1 MPAINKLRKMGLKK
15 KYDHLLLL
23 PLTTVILL
31 FLCVVVFGL
40 GIDKKM
46 IKTSIQGQI
55 MTNQNQPVM
64 NAVICVETVC
74 TITNQTGFYHL
85 DNLPVGEKNI
95 TVSTD
100 ENLDVSQPI
109 VLRRGS
115 NSRNLTLTPAELT
128 DATVKLSTADSILR
142 YENLQV
148 YINQKPYDLSL
159 YLQSTDS
166 VEIPIKRM
174 KAGTYKLEIRSDYYV
189 DQEIDLF
196 LESDKPN
203 LYSIVL
209 EPAAS
214 IKIFSQDWLD
224 LSPIPGA
231 EIRLRDDNVQTTDSS
246 GLLEIEEIS
255 VFTTELEITKE
266 KYMPNTIVFDEL
278 IPGENPEKTVQ
289 LVPEGKIV
297 FTKPATAGNQIFIS
311 NYDGS
316 DLKQLTTEGD
326 NKNPYL
332 DSSKNKVFFT
342 TEVPDGQSIVYSIDT
357 DGEDLQKISSEEKLP
372 SRTIDVVDYKNDMRV
387 YDEKDEEG
395 VLNIKSSKLDDSKT
409 KALLKIGNSN
419 LNGVLL
425 SPDAS
430 QLVYGIYDSQDKST
444 DGIYTN
450 ILRFNKSSIVM
461 KYGVPQALSYDG
473 RFLAFTVENDVYVYN
488 FANKSI
494 QLLVDDDSPKHRFEF
509 RPNDPTLTYLN
520 QDQEGIELRSVNLNS
535 KLSTKLSAEHDTVSD
550 YRWVNEDIFSYTTS
564 EKLSIG
570 SVRQFDSPTILDIAK
585 LQ

>member
-1 MPAINKLRKMGLKK
+1 
-15 KYDHLLLL
+15 
-23 PLTTVILL
+23 
-31 FLCVVVFGL
+31 
-40 GIDKKM
+40 
-46 IKTSIQGQI
+46 
-55 MTNQNQPVM
+55 
-64 NAVICVETVC
+64 
-74 TITNQTGFYHL
+74 
-85 DNLPVGEKNI
+85 
-95 TVSTD
+95 
-100 ENLDVSQPI
+100 
-109 VLRRGS
+109 
-115 NSRNLTLTPAELT
+115 
-128 DATVKLSTADSILR
+128 
-142 YENLQV
+142 
-148 YINQKPYDLSL
+148 
-159 YLQSTDS
+159 
-166 VEIPIKRM
+166 M
-174 KAGTYKLEIRSDYYV
+174 KAGTYKLEIKSDYYV

-203 LYSIVL
+203 FYSIVL

-231 EIRLRDDNVQTTDSS
+231 EIRLRDDKVQTADSS

-255 VFTTELEITKE
+255 VFTTDLEITKE
-266 KYMPNTIVFDEL
+266 KYMSNTIVFDGL
-278 IPGENPEKTVQ
+278 VAGENPEKTIQ
-289 LVPEGKIV
+289 LVPKGKLV
-297 FTKPATAGNQIFIS
+297 FTKPATAGNQVFIS

-316 DLKQLTTEGD
+316 DLKQLTTEGN

-332 DSSKNKVFFT
+332 DSSKDKVFFT
-342 TEVPDGQSIVYSIDT
+342 TEIPEGHSIIYSIDT
-357 DGEDLQKISSEEKLP
+357 DGEDLQRISSEEKLP
-372 SRTIDVVDYKNDMRV
+372 SRTIDVVDYKNDMRF
-387 YDEKDEEG
+387 YDETDEEG

-409 KALLKIGNSN
+409 KTLLKIGNSN
-419 LNGVLL
+419 LKGILL
-425 SPDAS
+425 SSDAS
-430 QLVYGIYDSQDKST
+430 QLVYGIYDSQDKSK

-450 ILRFNKSSIVM
+450 ILRFNKNLIVM

-550 YRWVNEDIFSYTTS
+550 YRWVNEDIFSYTTT